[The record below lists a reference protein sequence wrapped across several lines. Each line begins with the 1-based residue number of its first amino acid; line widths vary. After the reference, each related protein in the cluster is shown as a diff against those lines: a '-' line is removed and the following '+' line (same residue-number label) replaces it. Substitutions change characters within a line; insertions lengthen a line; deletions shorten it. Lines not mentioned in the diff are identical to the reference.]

1 MPQSLWE
8 LDRFEA
14 EAMELMHLRREQ
26 YKRKQA
32 YKIQLIKR
40 KNLCINILGSDMYG
54 SADLH
59 GLQVGG
65 II

>member
-32 YKIQLIKR
+32 YKIQLIKER
-40 KNLCINILGSDMYG
+40 ICALIFLALICMVVLICT
-54 SADLH
+54 ACR
-59 GLQVGG
+59 
-65 II
+65 